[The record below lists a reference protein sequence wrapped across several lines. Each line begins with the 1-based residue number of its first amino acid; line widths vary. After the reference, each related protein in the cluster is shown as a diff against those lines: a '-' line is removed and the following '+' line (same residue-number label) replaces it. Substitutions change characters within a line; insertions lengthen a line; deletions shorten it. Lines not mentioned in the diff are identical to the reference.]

1 LRSTA
6 SPAIRSGNLGDILK
20 TNEKT
25 RQKKGFCDR
34 TALPRDNL
42 GGFLKIVCRKSPAFA
57 ENIPV
62 FGEAQTGE

>member
-1 LRSTA
+1 
-6 SPAIRSGNLGDILK
+6 LGDILK